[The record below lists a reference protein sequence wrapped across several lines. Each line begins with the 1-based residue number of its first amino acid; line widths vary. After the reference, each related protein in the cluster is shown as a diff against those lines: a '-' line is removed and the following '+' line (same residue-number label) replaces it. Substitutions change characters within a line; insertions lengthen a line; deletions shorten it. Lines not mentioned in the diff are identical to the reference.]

1 MWHITLKDPTLNEQM
16 FVQAQSKIKM
26 STFFGCIL
34 KSLQPLTVHSRQL
47 LCVQPNDNGKRNTA
61 KSCAEYSQCICSVYL
76 DVDTDLVRINICM
89 VPDIFIL
96 KGFLVKIMVKQN
108 AYSK

>member
-1 MWHITLKDPTLNEQM
+1 MRASVNGTIDIFHSKDILNKKFLLM
-16 FVQAQSKIKM
+16 IFCGM
-26 STFFGCIL
+26 T
-34 KSLQPLTVHSRQL
+34 SRIGARFQ
-47 LCVQPNDNGKRNTA
+47 T
-61 KSCAEYSQCICSVYL
+61 YL
-76 DVDTDLVRINICM
+76 DVDTNLVSINICM

>member
-1 MWHITLKDPTLNEQM
+1 MT
-16 FVQAQSKIKM
+16 
-26 STFFGCIL
+26 
-34 KSLQPLTVHSRQL
+34 SRIGARFQ
-47 LCVQPNDNGKRNTA
+47 T
-61 KSCAEYSQCICSVYL
+61 YL

-108 AYSK
+108 AYSE